1 MLAILPV
8 QQGSYLG
15 CEFHWKAGCL
25 EKERRDEKEKLDS
38 EDQQHFHL

>member
-1 MLAILPV
+1 MSAILPV

-15 CEFHWKAGCL
+15 CEFLWKAGCL